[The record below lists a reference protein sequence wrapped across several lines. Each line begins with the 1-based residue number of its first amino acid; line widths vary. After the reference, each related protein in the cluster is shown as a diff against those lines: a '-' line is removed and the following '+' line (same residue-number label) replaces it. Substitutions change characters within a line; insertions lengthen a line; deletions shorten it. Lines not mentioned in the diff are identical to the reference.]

1 MGGQKRI
8 EVLRNSLV
16 QMFNHGGYRDSR
28 EIYPEL
34 FIARKKRTHFLQDCR
49 KIRNFEASNN
59 KIIVIGDSGVGKSCL
74 TTQAVRNNFEEFY
87 QATVGF
93 EFLTFNLRIN
103 NNVVKLQIWDTC
115 GQEVYKSLISN
126 FYRNSSLALILY
138 AINNKESFQ
147 HAENWLN
154 DLKNQSNPNVRV
166 FLVGNKSDL
175 EDQRVISKE
184 EGEKFKTEKKLD
196 KFFETSAKTGE
207 NARNALLEAAKLLY
221 KDFLKAKE
229 NLANGGENN
238 NEQGGDKLERK
249 KPQKA
254 GKKCC

>member
-1 MGGQKRI
+1 MDTNQKGIPITDDEFNI
-8 EVLRNSLV
+8 ELL
-16 QMFNHGGYRDSR
+16 
-28 EIYPEL
+28 PED
-34 FIARKKRTHFLQDCR
+34 FAQYDISF
-49 KIRNFEASNN
+49 

-126 FYRNSSLALILY
+126 FYRNSSLALIIY
-138 AINNKESFQ
+138 AINNKDSFQ

-175 EDQRVISKE
+175 EDQRVITKE
-184 EGEKFKTEKKLD
+184 EGERFKEEKKLD
-196 KFFETSAKTGE
+196 RFIETSAKTGA
-207 NARNALLEAAKLLY
+207 NARSALLEAAKLLY
-221 KDFLKAKE
+221 KDYLKAKE
-229 NLANGGENN
+229 NLANSGNN
-238 NEQGGDKLERK
+238 NSDDQKGDKLERK
-249 KPQKA
+249 KPKQPT
-254 GKKCC
+254 KKCC

>member
-1 MGGQKRI
+1 MDTNQKGIPIPDDEFNI
-8 EVLRNSLV
+8 ELL
-16 QMFNHGGYRDSR
+16 
-28 EIYPEL
+28 PED
-34 FIARKKRTHFLQDCR
+34 FAQYDISF
-49 KIRNFEASNN
+49 

-126 FYRNSSLALILY
+126 FYRNSSLALIIY
-138 AINNKESFQ
+138 AINNKDSFQ

-175 EDQRVISKE
+175 EDQRVITKE
-184 EGEKFKTEKKLD
+184 EGERFKEEKKLD
-196 KFFETSAKTGE
+196 RFIETSAKTGE
-207 NARNALLEAAKLLY
+207 NARGALLEAAKLLY
-221 KDFLKAKE
+221 KDYLKAKE
-229 NLANGGENN
+229 NLANNGNN
-238 NEQGGDKLERK
+238 NNDDQKGDKLERK
-249 KPQKA
+249 KPKQPT
-254 GKKCC
+254 KKCC